1 MPSRLSDLSLPQPGL
16 SALGIQIEDVSDP
29 ANTPRS
35 RTQRWVQLP
44 QREEH
49 PERAHWWSDESAHSR
64 SESEGRPRAP
74 SSSSSI
80 HGPGLRAGR
89 LGHKPREANRTL
101 DQQSFWNTLREK
113 RSSDMATLFD
123 SRWAATLPPD
133 VDSSLK
139 RAHEEKQGMLSS
151 RWADADE
158 SETLPAQPNPDA
170 SRAQKS
176 VDGVFAS
183 RWADTPEP
191 QESEQQKQ
199 LGAQDVVG
207 KTESTGANRL
217 PETQNEVEDKVS
229 VLKPAAGPTTATGD
243 PSGVSNATDATVQP
257 VQAYIGAPPTS
268 PTRLQPPRLK
278 KRVSWRG
285 KNIVISIP
293 RLDFGAT
300 GLAVPMSD
308 SEIRDRMQHF
318 RDAGYDTNGHDL
330 LHDMGES
337 DGPAQVKSIFPDES
351 EARILP
357 SKDQVKVLLPDL
369 ERWKAYTDWLTE
381 QKLAALGVTLGF
393 DEPPAQTPAQ
403 DMSRQSSTQ
412 YPPLPFSP
420 PIPSTSAGSMGRPPM
435 ARGHSHTM
443 SVAAPISP
451 LHGPYGHMHRH
462 STFTGAIGLPQ
473 LQPPQP
479 HSPGFPGLQ
488 QFSPQHQFGMSG
500 MPRGGSPA
508 QIPAFRQDLGSIRG
522 PGSPLSHQM
531 LPQSPQDYSRGMI
544 EDQRRRQHAYSQ
556 SMQQPMMSNTFV
568 SQGSSL
574 RPTPALP
581 ELPEDDDEEDLEE
594 PDASTYVPP
603 HKRFQANPEI
613 AVPTPRGH
621 RHNISEGLEREL
633 LEAEQRQKT
642 ASRDYIE
649 VTEEGDSTDSKSKAS
664 SNGVRKIE
672 PPKAEEKDPLGSEHP
687 VQVTAHSHKKS
698 ASRFNVAAPA
708 FTFNPGANF
717 QPSANFQAGA
727 AFQPPQSTFS
737 FGAPGPQT
745 SQLPASTFSFGAPA
759 PQTSQHPTANHRRHQ
774 SSGSFNASAPAFKPA
789 SSEFSF
795 SSARPTMGSNDP
807 SAAAKD
813 IAQERDNIVD
823 KLPSIFG
830 KVQIPDIVKPARR
843 SKAIAIVRP
852 EELKSSASASEHE
865 DGEGRVAQ
873 GEAKRKQVRKVEDDG
888 DDVPLFAEPTP
899 IPVTVPAEKV
909 LGSNDGQPMP
919 TVAEVSG
926 EEDVADDVTEKDT
939 DIIEASTA
947 QSSLSGLSVSSSA
960 MPASHGHKHSTSL
973 SALAR
978 PFEPPAANVTEAPA
992 SHSGQDDTDSISEL
1006 EEGEIREDGLPS
1018 IPPVQPATHT
1028 TVGIKA
1034 HDFAGGLVTPHGQS
1048 EHSTAH
1054 VDQEEQ
1060 PEPSFDEI
1068 DAVMRRM
1075 NEAGP
1080 DLEPRKEVSP
1090 ERLPSPGSHPMKG
1103 VTYLA
1108 EWSRSE
1114 APSPSPRR
1122 RQQQQHEPF
1131 IGAQPNNGDH
1141 GLNGWPEI
1149 RQLNRA
1155 EEVATSD
1162 WSGVLSPP
1170 DEDKLQQRSAFFDSH
1185 IDSVIGR
1192 VVDQRLQPLEESL
1205 RSIHNTVV
1213 RRNRSSDLKLQRSPS
1228 NVESDADDEDE
1239 LSDEREQ
1246 RPISR
1251 GRDKRVDQIKAAV
1264 LEALR
1269 EQSPMR
1275 SQTSLDLSELHSV
1288 LADMKVSF
1296 ARAASSSLELD
1307 DVRAVVEDSLSRQSQ
1322 AIVPITIDEGK
1333 ESHRRQ
1339 VSELE
1344 GRLNETLAGAL
1355 EEANHRRAVEER
1367 EVEARRQLRLAEEE
1381 IHILRNTAR
1390 DDESRVRAMEQ
1401 EREDILGRLDRA
1413 EDSRRIAEDRLED
1426 AEAEKEALQ
1435 ATLEE
1440 YRASSNKWRHDID
1453 DGKRLREE
1461 LESTIAA
1468 MERQSEEYQDSTL
1481 GMKRRLEK
1489 LHADTATA
1497 AGQLASE
1504 KAVWKARE
1512 EDYRAKIETLEAQ
1525 NMVLSRERAQLQDEV
1540 RIVRASAVEAAEV
1553 RHTVEHIRATNTSLD
1568 EMVRKLQ
1575 GDVTEQQAL
1584 AARFERQFHDA
1595 QESGRAEVHR
1605 TRMSLE
1611 TEVEAANHHVNLVRA
1626 ELELELA
1633 KTRSELENVRME
1645 AETAKE
1651 RHEHSIEQEETVR
1664 REALRKVNHANSVA
1678 LDEARHKYES
1688 AIQELTAQQT
1698 RALTHAIEDKNR
1710 AEAFLGEKL
1719 SLSDAKVH
1727 HLQDRVAHLEER
1739 LEVAKS
1745 AAQAA
1750 AQSAKISKTAVPP
1763 RVLASVPE
1771 KVSPQALRES
1781 ILVLQEQLQARESEI
1796 ERLQAQFQTEGV
1808 ARVKE
1813 RDAEIT
1819 WLRELLD
1826 VRSDELKDLVNTLAK
1841 PNFDRAA
1848 VRDTAIRISTNLE
1861 MEQQER
1867 DRSSRSAQNQ
1877 ALGAQALSSISSFAT
1892 PKLASAFNKWRASME
1907 PKALKD
1913 SSSVPTARQRPEQ
1926 RRPVSRSYTPS
1937 KAPPRA
1943 NPADYSLGLMTPPA
1957 SNLRSSPIPG
1967 AAPTE
1972 PRLEIRSNSGDSA
1985 LSIVEPHRPR
1995 SRHASGTS
2003 DRLGSPLFHEQSYD
2017 HDAADNDMQQF
2028 DDDLEDVADSEP
2040 PAFRSLEAELE
2051 SQTVEG
2057 AE

>member
-1 MPSRLSDLSLPQPGL
+1 
-16 SALGIQIEDVSDP
+16 
-29 ANTPRS
+29 
-35 RTQRWVQLP
+35 
-44 QREEH
+44 
-49 PERAHWWSDESAHSR
+49 
-64 SESEGRPRAP
+64 
-74 SSSSSI
+74 
-80 HGPGLRAGR
+80 
-89 LGHKPREANRTL
+89 
-101 DQQSFWNTLREK
+101 
-113 RSSDMATLFD
+113 MATLFD
-123 SRWAATLPPD
+123 SRWAATPPSD
-133 VDSSLK
+133 QDSLLQ
-139 RAHEEKQGMLSS
+139 RAHEEKQGMMSS
-151 RWADADE
+151 RWADADA
-158 SETLPAQPNPDA
+158 SEPSLAQAIQD
-170 SRAQKS
+170 SSHAQKPA
-176 VDGVFAS
+176 DGVFAS

-191 QESEQQKQ
+191 PELEQEKELG
-199 LGAQDVVG
+199 LGAGSGSADKNVSA
-207 KTESTGANRL
+207 ESKEETGPRPRL
-217 PETQNEVEDKVS
+217 AVEETVP
-229 VLKPAAGPTTATGD
+229 VLNAGPTSVDAMEKPLTG
-243 PSGVSNATDATVQP
+243 SSTEGAVVQQGQSSSSSAQVP
-257 VQAYIGAPPTS
+257 A
-268 PTRLQPPRLK
+268 PTRLEPPRLK

-293 RLDFGAT
+293 RLNHGAT
-300 GLAVPMSD
+300 GLTEPMGEV
-308 SEIRDRMQHF
+308 EIRDRLQRF
-318 RDAGYDTNGHDL
+318 QDAGYDINGYDL
-330 LHDMGES
+330 MHDMSGS
-337 DGPAQVKSIFPDES
+337 DGAAQVRAIFPDES
-351 EARILP
+351 EARFLP
-357 SKDQVKVLLPDL
+357 PKSQVRVLLPDL

-393 DEPPAQTPAQ
+393 DEPAAPTPVQ
-403 DMSRQSSTQ
+403 EMSRQSSTQ

-420 PIPSTSAGSMGRPPM
+420 PIPSTSAGSLGRPPM

-462 STFTGAIGLPQ
+462 STYTGPIGLPQ
-473 LQPPQP
+473 LQPPQQP
-479 HSPGFPGLQ
+479 SPGFPGLQ
-488 QFSPQHQFGMSG
+488 PFSPQHQFALSS
-500 MPRGGSPA
+500 MPRVGSPA
-508 QIPAFRQDLGSIRG
+508 QIPAFRHDLSIRG
-522 PGSPLSHQM
+522 PGSPLNQQI

-544 EDQRRRQHAYSQ
+544 EDQRRRQHTYSQ
-556 SMQQPMMSNTFV
+556 SMQQPMVPNTFV

-581 ELPEDDDEEDLEE
+581 ELPEDDEEEDLTE

-603 HKRFQANPEI
+603 HKRFQANTDI

-633 LEAEQRQKT
+633 VEAEQRQKA
-642 ASRDYIE
+642 ASRDWIE
-649 VTEEGDSTDSKSKAS
+649 VTEEDDSTDGPSKPS
-664 SNGVRKIE
+664 SDGARKIE
-672 PPKAEEKDPLGSEHP
+672 HPNSVERDPLGSEHP
-687 VQVTAHSHKKS
+687 VQETRHSHKKS
-698 ASRFNVAAPA
+698 ASRFNVTAPA

-717 QPSANFQAGA
+717 KPSASLQGGTGFQS
-727 AFQPPQSTFS
+727 PQSTFG
-737 FGAPGPQT
+737 FAAPDAST
-745 SQLPASTFSFGAPA
+745 SQPS
-759 PQTSQHPTANHRRHQ
+759 TANHRRHQ
-774 SSGSFNASAPAFKPA
+774 SSGSFNASAPPFKPA

-795 SSARPTMGSNDP
+795 SSVVPTME
-807 SAAAKD
+807 AKD
-813 IAQERDNIVD
+813 PTGAPIPTPDGRGNIID
-823 KLPSIFG
+823 ELPSIFG
-830 KVQIPDIVKPARR
+830 KVQIPDIVKPVRR

-852 EELKSSASASEHE
+852 DENKSSESASDFE
-865 DGEGRVAQ
+865 DDEGRVAQ
-873 GEAKRKQVRKVEDDG
+873 GEAKRKQMRKVDDDG
-888 DDVPLFAEPTP
+888 DDVPRFAEPTP
-899 IPVTVPAEKV
+899 LPELSVAAEKV
-909 LGSNDGQPMP
+909 LGSNDTRAMS
-919 TVAEVSG
+919 TVVEVEG
-926 EEDVADDVTEKDT
+926 EEEPADDITEKGT
-939 DIIEASTA
+939 DIIEPSST
-947 QSSLSGLSVSSSA
+947 QPSLSGPTVTTTAVSSF
-960 MPASHGHKHSTSL
+960 HGHRHAASL
-973 SALAR
+973 SALAK
-978 PFEPPAANVTEAPA
+978 PFEPPMADD
-992 SHSGQDDTDSISEL
+992 SIGRGQYDNTDSTSDL
-1006 EEGEIREDGLPS
+1006 EEGEIREAKLPHASS
-1018 IPPVQPATHT
+1018 IKPAADINVDSSLHHLVRGPV
-1028 TVGIKA
+1028 GR
-1034 HDFAGGLVTPHGQS
+1034 HGPYEYS
-1048 EHSTAH
+1048 SNEG
-1054 VDQEEQ
+1054 VDQAE
-1060 PEPSFDEI
+1060 PAEPSFDEI
-1068 DAVMRRM
+1068 DAVMRRL

-1080 DLEPRKEVSP
+1080 ELEPQVEANMNMEPQVEANMNMEPQKDVSP

-1122 RQQQQHEPF
+1122 RQLQHEPYT
-1131 IGAQPNNGDH
+1131 GAQTDNAEQ
-1141 GLNGWPEI
+1141 GLNGWSEV

-1170 DEDKLQQRSAFFDSH
+1170 DEDKLQERSAFFDSH

-1192 VVDQRLQPLEESL
+1192 VVDRRLQPLEESL

-1228 NVESDADDEDE
+1228 NIESDADDEDE
-1239 LSDEREQ
+1239 LSDERKQ

-1269 EQSPMR
+1269 EQSPTH
-1275 SQTSLDLSELHSV
+1275 SQTALDLSELHSV

-1339 VSELE
+1339 LSELE

-1367 EVEARRQLRLAEEE
+1367 ETEARRQLRLAEEE
-1381 IHILRNTAR
+1381 LHILRNTAH

-1401 EREDILGRLDRA
+1401 EREDILSRLDGA
-1413 EDSRRIAEDRLED
+1413 EDMRRTAEDKLED
-1426 AEAEKEALQ
+1426 VEAEKEALQ

-1453 DGKRLREE
+1453 DGKRMREE
-1461 LESTIAA
+1461 LETTIAS

-1504 KAVWKARE
+1504 KAIWKARE
-1512 EDYRAKIETLEAQ
+1512 EDYRVKIDNLESQ
-1525 NMVLSRERAQLQDEV
+1525 NMTLSRERAHLQDEV
-1540 RIVRASAVEAAEV
+1540 RIVRASALEAAET

-1575 GDVTEQQAL
+1575 GELTEKQAL

-1605 TRMSLE
+1605 MRMSLQ

-1626 ELELELA
+1626 ELESELA
-1633 KTRSELENVRME
+1633 KQRSELDNVTME

-1651 RHEHSIEQEETVR
+1651 RHEHSIEQEEVAR

-1688 AIQELTAQQT
+1688 AIQELTVQQT

-1710 AEAFLGEKL
+1710 AEALLGEKL
-1719 SLSDAKVH
+1719 SLSDAKVD
-1727 HLQDRVAHLEER
+1727 HLLDRVSYLEER

-1750 AQSAKISKTAVPP
+1750 AKSAKVSKNSVPQTHGT
-1763 RVLASVPE
+1763 RTPE

-1781 ILVLQEQLQARESEI
+1781 ILVLQEQLQERESEI
-1796 ERLQAQFQTEGV
+1796 ERLQAHFQTEGV
-1808 ARVKE
+1808 AKIKE

-1826 VRSDELKDLVNTLAK
+1826 VRCEELKDLVSTLSK

-1848 VRDTAIRISTNLE
+1848 ARDTAIRISTNLQ

-1867 DRSSRSAQNQ
+1867 DRSSRSAKDQT
-1877 ALGAQALSSISSFAT
+1877 LSAQALSSLSSFAT
-1892 PKLASAFNKWRASME
+1892 PKLASAFNKWRSSME
-1907 PKALKD
+1907 PKALRD
-1913 SSSVPTARQRPEQ
+1913 NSAPTLRPRPDQ
-1926 RRPVSRSYTPS
+1926 RRPDSRSHTPS

-1943 NPADYSLGLMTPPA
+1943 SPADYSLGLMTPPA
-1957 SNLRSSPIPG
+1957 SNLRNSPVPVPQD
-1967 AAPTE
+1967 AVPEA
-1972 PRLEIRSNSGDSA
+1972 RLEIRGGSEDSA
-1985 LSIVEPHRPR
+1985 TIVEPHKRR
-1995 SRHASGTS
+1995 SRHSSSTS
-2003 DRLGSPLFHEQSYD
+2003 DRLSTPLFHEQSYD
-2017 HDAADNDMQQF
+2017 HDAADHDMQQF

-2040 PAFRSLEAELE
+2040 PAFRSLEAALE
-2051 SQTVEG
+2051 PETVVG
-2057 AE
+2057 AD